1 MDQRVVIFLR
11 VVGLPIVAKRSF
23 SHRVST
29 DLSARSKCSVAE
41 GGVSPLNSSISL
53 CSMVLNGH

>member
-1 MDQRVVIFLR
+1 MDQRVVIYLR

-29 DLSARSKCSVAE
+29 DLSAARSRCSVA
-41 GGVSPLNSSISL
+41 
-53 CSMVLNGH
+53 